1 MFSLFPDHCMSVKN
15 TAQIQDARK
24 KRKQQLRLERC
35 MKKSYEKSLEKPPD
49 VFTFLNNQLSKRVK
63 YKYVA
68 ILFYI

>member
-1 MFSLFPDHCMSVKN
+1 MSIKN
-15 TAQIQDARK
+15 TEQIQDARK

-63 YKYVA
+63 YKSMW
-68 ILFYI
+68 LFYFILIHYFV